1 MNFLAHLYLS
11 GDNTSLKVG
20 NFIADTVKGKAY
32 QNFPEDIQKGILLHR
47 FIDDFTDKHPIVEE
61 TKIRL
66 RPKFRK
72 YSPVVADVF
81 YDHFLAK
88 NWQEYHQ
95 LTLKKYVT
103 ETYKELDSQKH
114 HFTEQSRHIFR
125 YMKQFDWLGG
135 YANFTGIGR
144 ALTGMSRRANFKNN
158 MHIAVVDLKKDYPL
172 YEKEFK
178 LFFEDLMDV
187 VNKRINE

>member
-47 FIDDFTDKHPIVEE
+47 FIDDFTDTHPIVEE

-88 NWQEYHQ
+88 NWQEYHHLA
-95 LTLKKYVT
+95 LTKYVA

-114 HFTEQSRHIFR
+114 LFTEQSRYIFR

-144 ALTGMSRRANFKNN
+144 ALNGMSRRANFKNN

-178 LFFEDLMDV
+178 LFFEDLMEV
-187 VNKRINE
+187 VSKEIS